1 MKQFIIDISTA
12 PLPNTQGNPTIIF
25 YKKDSWKAACQ
36 LERSSNNA
44 ELDFGCYLRT
54 LSNPE
59 RPALS
64 VDSVEHA
71 KALIAALELAISEKW
86 FFTEKE
92 INLYA
97 TSVTNTRAD
106 IAAKIKGNR

>member
-12 PLPNTQGNPTIIF
+12 PHPNTQGNPTIVF
-25 YKKDSWKAACQ
+25 YKKNSWKAACQ

-44 ELDFGCYLRT
+44 EQDFGCYLRT
-54 LSNPE
+54 LSNPN
-59 RPALS
+59 RPVLS

-86 FFTEKE
+86 LFTEKE
-92 INLYA
+92 ISLYN
-97 TSVTNTRAD
+97 TSVTDTRAN
-106 IAAKIKGNR
+106 IATKSKGN